1 VQELR
6 RALESIAL
14 NRLVKNGVAN
24 LSLRSFSCK
33 ERDHVKLLLTILLL
47 ATVLVPVGLSQ
58 TKSGKK
64 APRAKSAATAP
75 GVEQALM
82 AIQRRWADAVVRRDV
97 ATLQS
102 ILADDLA
109 GIDTNG
115 EPWNKEQYLAE
126 VKSSDFVAATATVDD
141 MTCRVSANTAVVT
154 GRYVEKSTNK
164 GKDTSVNARFVEVY
178 AKRAGRWQ
186 VVFSQLTAIA
196 PAETVTASGLK
207 YVDIVV
213 GTGASPQPGQNV
225 TVDYAGTLVDGTP
238 FDSSLGREPLT
249 FPIGVGR
256 VIKGWDEGVMSMK
269 VGGKRRLII
278 PPHLGYGA
286 RGAGNGVIP
295 PNATLIFEVELRGV
309 K

>member
-1 VQELR
+1 MKLHL
-6 RALESIAL
+6 AIA
-14 NRLVKNGVAN
+14 
-24 LSLRSFSCK
+24 
-33 ERDHVKLLLTILLL
+33 LL
-47 ATVLVPVGLSQ
+47 ATVLAPAAFSQ
-58 TKSGKK
+58 TASRKT
-64 APRAKSAATAP
+64 APRAKSGATAAA
-75 GVEQALM
+75 GVEQSLI
-82 AIQRRWADAVVRRDV
+82 AIQKRWADALVRRDF
-97 ATLQS
+97 ATLDS
-102 ILADDLA
+102 MLADDLA

-115 EPWNKEQYLAE
+115 EPWNKEQYLTE
-126 VKSSDFVAATATVDD
+126 VKSSDFVAKSATCDD
-141 MTCRVSANTAVVT
+141 MTVRVSVNTAVVT

-213 GTGASPQPGQNV
+213 GNGASPQTGQIV
-225 TVDYAGTLVDGTP
+225 TVHYTGTLVDGTK
-238 FDSSLGREPLT
+238 FDSSVGGEPLI

-256 VIKGWDEGVMSMK
+256 VIKGWDEGIMSMK
-269 VGGKRRLII
+269 IGGKRKLII

-286 RGAGNGVIP
+286 RGAGDGVIP
-295 PNATLIFEVELRGV
+295 PNATLIFEVELLGA

>member
-1 VQELR
+1 M
-6 RALESIAL
+6 
-14 NRLVKNGVAN
+14 
-24 LSLRSFSCK
+24 
-33 ERDHVKLLLTILLL
+33 KLLLTIALL
-47 ATVLVPVGLSQ
+47 ATVLAPAGLSQ
-58 TKSGKK
+58 TESRKK
-64 APRAKSAATAP
+64 APRAKSAAIAE
-75 GVEQALM
+75 GVEQALL
-82 AIQRRWADAVVRRDV
+82 AIQRRWADAVVHHDV
-97 ATLQS
+97 ATLRS
-102 ILADDLA
+102 ILADDLS
-109 GIDTNG
+109 GIDTSG

-126 VKSSDFVAATATVDD
+126 VQSSDFVAKSATVDD
-141 MTCRVSANTAVVT
+141 MKVRAFVNTALVT

-207 YVDIVV
+207 YLDIVV
-213 GTGASPQPGQNV
+213 GSGASPKPGQEV
-225 TVDYAGTLVDGTP
+225 TVHYTGTLVDGTK
-238 FDSSLGREPLT
+238 FDSSVDRAEPFT
-249 FPIGVGR
+249 FPIGMGK

-286 RGAGNGVIP
+286 RGAGGVIP
-295 PNATLIFEVELRGV
+295 PNATLIFEVELLGV